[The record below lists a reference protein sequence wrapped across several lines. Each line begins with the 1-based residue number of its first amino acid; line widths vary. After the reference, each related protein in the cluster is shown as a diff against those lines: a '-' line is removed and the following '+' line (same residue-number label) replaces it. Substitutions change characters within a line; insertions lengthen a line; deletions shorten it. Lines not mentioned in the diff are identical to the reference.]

1 MFTSYQ
7 LLHSP
12 PSGRRAKYLF
22 IFIFTFIFEF
32 VQGGPGLDG
41 PRGIVG
47 SPGETVSA
55 IP

>member
-1 MFTSYQ
+1 MFTSFQ
-7 LLHSP
+7 LLNFP
-12 PSGRRAKYLF
+12 PSGRRVKHLYIF
-22 IFIFTFIFEF
+22 IFIFTF

-55 IP
+55 II